1 LLSFASP
8 LTLCGGMASSEV
20 GMLIRSLRS
29 DDATVSRNAACRLKD
44 IYGSS
49 ELVASDGAGPSEGQK
64 RLESLWAQN
73 RWTRPPPDGRA
84 TIHVAGF
91 GFYPTGPPKP
101 KPAPDPA
108 KAKAKA
114 RWKMVAKF
122 LRPGGGTADAGA
134 DADVQAVS
142 VRRHSSFNLLPVLK
156 VLAEACGVLSAAR
169 CGCGRPVSSCAGAD
183 DGTRACRAK
192 WPRVRA
198 TRRPATSGF
207 TTALSP

>member
-1 LLSFASP
+1 
-8 LTLCGGMASSEV
+8 
-20 GMLIRSLRS
+20 MLIRSLRS

-142 VRRHSSFNLLPVLK
+142 VRRHSSFNLLPVIK
-156 VLAEACGVLSAAR
+156 VRAEACGVLSAAR
-169 CGCGRPVSSCAGAD
+169 VSLRLRPPGVSCAGAD
-183 DGTRACRAK
+183 DGARACRAK
-192 WPRVRA
+192 RQRARA
-198 TRRPATSGF
+198 TRRPSTSGY